1 MGMNDFSGNSNVNGN
16 TGIPNSVGGFPI
28 SNPFTSKQSS
38 DVTEKLINYNDK
50 YLNAEPALFRDAV
63 INQTMAVLIGKNKA
77 NALLIGPAGV
87 GKTKIAEEIARR
99 IANNDP
105 SIPDKLSDYTI
116 WELPLANIISGA
128 SLVGMLEENARAII
142 DFASDKKNKVIL
154 FIDEIHQL
162 IGGHSQTYQTVAQI
176 LKPALARGDI
186 KVIGTTTLQESSQLL
201 DDPAFNRRFSRLIVN
216 ELTKE
221 QTVTILEKAS
231 AGLINHYGKAVEINS
246 GILPTVVDVAD
257 QHASSGNHRPDT
269 ALTLLD
275 RVCGSTI
282 IKRKEQELA
291 LASQPDVLK
300 ALKATRI
307 TITEQQLRTTA
318 LHLMTGNA
326 SREAFDVDTL
336 AQQLSRIK
344 GQTSIINRLI
354 DRLKRDNSGLFP
366 RTKPLTFLF
375 AGASGVGKT
384 EVTKIIADVLTGIAP
399 ITLNMAE
406 YHSPA
411 SINRIIGSPAGY
423 VGSDS
428 NAELPFD
435 ILESN
440 PYQIIL
446 LDEFEKA
453 DRSVQR
459 LFMNAFE
466 EGSITTAK
474 GRNVD
479 FSKAIVVAT
488 TNAYHTSGSGEQ
500 IGFTSAS
507 KTAVEKQR
515 DTVDALSQYFDTEL
529 LNRFS
534 AILTFN
540 QLSKEIY
547 TEIVADI
554 YKREVARIKNERSR
568 ANIADELDADTLQT
582 IVDETYIPKFG
593 ARPAFRAVQEH
604 IESTLL

>member
-1 MGMNDFSGNSNVNGN
+1 MNDFSGNSNANGN
-16 TGIPNSVGGFPI
+16 TGIPNGASIGGFPI

-63 INQTMAVLIGKNKA
+63 INQTMAVLIGKTKA

-105 SIPDKLSDYTI
+105 SVPDKLSDYTI

-128 SLVGMLEENARAII
+128 SLVGALEENAREII

-186 KVIGTTTLQESSQLL
+186 KVIGATTLQESSQLFN
-201 DDPAFNRRFSRLIVN
+201 DPAFNRRFSRLIVD

-231 AGLINHYGKAVEINS
+231 ASFIKHYGQAIEINNS
-246 GILPTVVDVAD
+246 VLPTVVDVAD

-275 RVCGSTI
+275 RVCGSAI

-300 ALKATRI
+300 ALKATKI

-326 SREAFDVDTL
+326 SREAFDVNVLT
-336 AQQLSRIK
+336 QQLSRIK
-344 GQTSIINRLI
+344 GQTSIIDKLI

-466 EGSITTAK
+466 EGSITTTK
-474 GRNVD
+474 SRNVD
-479 FSKAIVVAT
+479 FSKAIIVAT
-488 TNAYHTSGSGEQ
+488 TNAYHISSSGEQ
-500 IGFTSAS
+500 IGFTSNN
-507 KTAVEKQR
+507 KTTIEKQR
-515 DTVDALSQYFDTEL
+515 DTVNALSQYFDTEL

-554 YKREVARIKNERSR
+554 YKREVARIKSERPR
-568 ANIADELDADTLQT
+568 TNIADELDSDTLQT